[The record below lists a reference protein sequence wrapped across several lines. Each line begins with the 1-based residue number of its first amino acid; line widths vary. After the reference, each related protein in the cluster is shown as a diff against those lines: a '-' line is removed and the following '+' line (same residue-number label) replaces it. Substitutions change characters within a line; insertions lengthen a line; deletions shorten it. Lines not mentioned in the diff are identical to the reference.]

1 MPNRGRN
8 RLFIN
13 KRITY
18 AIATM
23 ILLLIEILIALYV
36 HDAFVRPYLG
46 DVIVVVVL
54 YTFIRIF
61 VPEKCPLLPLWVF
74 VFAAGVEVLQLLHIV
89 DLLGLG
95 NISFFRILIGS
106 VFDVKDIICYA
117 VGCALLGIYEYFARY
132 WN

>member
-1 MPNRGRN
+1 MK
-8 RLFIN
+8 

-18 AIATM
+18 AIIT
-23 ILLLIEILIALYV
+23 IVLLLIEILIALYA

-46 DVIVVVVL
+46 DVIVVVVI
-54 YTFIRIF
+54 YTFIRIL
-61 VPEKCPLLPLWVF
+61 VPERCPLLPLWVF
-74 VFAAGVEVLQLLHIV
+74 VFAAGVEVLQLIHIV

-117 VGCALLGIYEYFARY
+117 VGCALLGVYEYFICRY
-132 WN
+132 KGIE

>member
-1 MPNRGRN
+1 MK
-8 RLFIN
+8 

-18 AIATM
+18 AIVT
-23 ILLLIEILIALYV
+23 IVLHLIEILIALYV

-106 VFDVKDIICYA
+106 VFDVKDIIFYA
-117 VGCALLGIYEYFARY
+117 VGCALLGIYECFAQQ
-132 WN
+132 N